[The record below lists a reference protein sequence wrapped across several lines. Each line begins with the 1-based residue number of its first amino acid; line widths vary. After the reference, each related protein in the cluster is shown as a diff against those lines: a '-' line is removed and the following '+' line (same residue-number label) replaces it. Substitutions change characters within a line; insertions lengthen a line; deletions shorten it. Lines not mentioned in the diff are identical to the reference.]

1 MGFENKLVK
10 KRYRAMV
17 HGRLEVGEEGTCEL
31 PVSGKPASTIYKVVA
46 DPVELD
52 SGGWVSTVDL
62 WPLTGRTHQLRKH
75 LSSLGHPIVGDRRY
89 GGWQPSH
96 SEPITDT
103 DSCGITDSEDED
115 GHAHSIFC

>member
-75 LSSLGHPIVGDRRY
+75 LAYLGHPIVGDKRLFLSMA
-89 GGWQPSH
+89 GNVLWPWKTNSH
-96 SEPITDT
+96 IL
-103 DSCGITDSEDED
+103 
-115 GHAHSIFC
+115 HAA